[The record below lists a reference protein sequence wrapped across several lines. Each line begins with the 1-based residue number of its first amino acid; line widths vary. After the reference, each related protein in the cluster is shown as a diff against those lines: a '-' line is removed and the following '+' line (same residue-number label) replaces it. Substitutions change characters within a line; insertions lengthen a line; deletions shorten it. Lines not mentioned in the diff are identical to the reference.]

1 MEQQINK
8 NSDTYKGNVSSCQYN
23 GEATLII
30 EETGLTVSTLFFDFA
45 LGYEEISSICAGDYD
60 VKIEAASDSICV
72 SRLGQSND
80 WFFNNLTRAYNGAVT
95 KAAAVHTAVCTD
107 IGILPALHIF

>member
-45 LGYEEISSICAGDYD
+45 LGYEEISSICAGD
-60 VKIEAASDSICV
+60 
-72 SRLGQSND
+72 
-80 WFFNNLTRAYNGAVT
+80 
-95 KAAAVHTAVCTD
+95 
-107 IGILPALHIF
+107 